1 MPSHSFD
8 PVLQDSEYFRNAL
21 IEAFAQASQRI
32 QRPTWM
38 DTWGQFIRQ
47 HPWISLVAAFLV
59 IFLLT
64 AFIRELICGYLK
76 TNEILVRLRRLEEK
90 LKEK

>member
-1 MPSHSFD
+1 MPYNSFD
-8 PVLQDSEYFRNAL
+8 PVLQDSEVFRNAV
-21 IEAFAQASQRI
+21 IEAFTQASQHL
-32 QRPTWM
+32 QRPSWV
-38 DTWGQFIRQ
+38 DAWGQFIRQ
-47 HPWISLVAAFLV
+47 HPWISLGAAFLV

-90 LKEK
+90 FKEK